1 MAASQSVELATL
13 VQCTEKLARGI
24 SQDPLVVATK
34 LLEVGLVP
42 PKLIATMLLPNKCDF
57 KKAIDL
63 LMQVM
68 KIVQGF
74 PQKFQGFMKI
84 LKDCCW
90 LNDLVRMV
98 SEQYEVAKKNQGE
111 VIQVRQINHWN
122 VSVTIHDL
130 MKLY

>member
-68 KIVQGF
+68 IDCSGF
-74 PQKFQGFMKI
+74 P
-84 LKDCCW
+84 
-90 LNDLVRMV
+90 
-98 SEQYEVAKKNQGE
+98 SEVPRFYEDFERFAVG
-111 VIQVRQINHWN
+111 
-122 VSVTIHDL
+122 
-130 MKLY
+130 